1 MTEETTALADA
12 CAAAYAKLNELRV
25 SILSRKPTDVTRDE
39 YVEAFAADRAAGD
52 ASLRLLRSLGAGQNM
67 DAIFAHM
74 RSAPPPPPPSAG
86 WVDVPQE
93 GS

>member
-25 SILSRKPTDVTRDE
+25 SILSRKPADVTRDE

-52 ASLRLLRSLGAGQNM
+52 LSLRLLVALGGGQNM
-67 DAIFAHM
+67 DVLIMRM
-74 RSAPPPPPPSAG
+74 RSCRTAAEERRTPDS
-86 WVDVPQE
+86 QE
-93 GS
+93 TA